1 MKELLEKILAEIKK
15 TPGGM
20 TADEDLYHICIETK
34 KTDTGLG
41 VKYLKLL
48 SDCIE
53 WQIPAADSDRDLRFL
68 FNLHKDRFFQTA
80 CQKKFF
86 QIPVCFDPFCK
97 PLM

>member
-20 TADEDLYHICIETK
+20 TAYEDLYHICIETK

-41 VKYLKLL
+41 VKYFKLL

-53 WQIPAADSDRDLRFL
+53 QIGRA
-68 FNLHKDRFFQTA
+68 H
-80 CQKKFF
+80 
-86 QIPVCFDPFCK
+86 V
-97 PLM
+97 